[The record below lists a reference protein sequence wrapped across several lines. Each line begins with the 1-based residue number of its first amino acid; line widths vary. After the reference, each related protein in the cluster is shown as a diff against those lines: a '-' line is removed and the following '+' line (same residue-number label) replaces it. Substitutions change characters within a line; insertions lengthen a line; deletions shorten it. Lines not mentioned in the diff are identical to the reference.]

1 MISIT
6 SWKSLSPG
14 NIIIVKAF
22 TLNYVEFQ
30 YNLKLYVLHIPNII
44 TTSKSLLPEILNNLC
59 F

>member
-1 MISIT
+1 MISIKF
-6 SWKSLSPG
+6 WMSLSPE

-22 TLNYVEFQ
+22 TLNYVKFQ
-30 YNLKLYVLHIPNII
+30 YNLKLYVLPNII